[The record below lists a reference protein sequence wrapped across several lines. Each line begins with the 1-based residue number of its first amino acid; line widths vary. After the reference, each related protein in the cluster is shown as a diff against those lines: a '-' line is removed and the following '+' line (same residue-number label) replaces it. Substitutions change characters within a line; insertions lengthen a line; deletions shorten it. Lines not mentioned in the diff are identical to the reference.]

1 MGAVGTRVKVLRKR
15 VGMTDKGQQGLLLD
29 ALLHAAVD
37 AIIVSDQRGQIL
49 RFNDAAQNM
58 FGLGEDEALGSNL
71 SILMPEP
78 FRSHHDD
85 YIRAHRDG
93 VPPSIIGIG
102 REIVG
107 RRKSGETFPMHL
119 SVGEIKGVGEAQY
132 VGIIRDL
139 SEEKATL
146 DLVRELDSQLEHADR
161 LVLLGE
167 LTAGIGHEINQPL
180 TAIAAF
186 SEAAVKILQR
196 QALDSDNQL
205 HTICERISEQ
215 ARRAGDVVT
224 RLRKLSYKGE
234 ATRTRHSLNALLE
247 QVLLLLE
254 HELKKADVELIT
266 HHDAELP
273 EIYVDEIQI
282 QQVLV
287 NLIKNSLDALE
298 GYSVKDG
305 LITIHLERDGQHLEI
320 RVADNGPGISKE
332 IQPRLFEPFFTTKR
346 TGVGLGLSICR
357 NIAIAHGG
365 TLTYRPGGNDNR
377 GFCLR
382 LPLEVIG

>member
-1 MGAVGTRVKVLRKR
+1 MP
-15 VGMTDKGQQGLLLD
+15 DKGQQGQLLD

-37 AIIVSDQRGQIL
+37 AIIVSDERGRIL
-49 RFNDAAQNM
+49 RFNDAAKNM
-58 FGLGEDEALGSNL
+58 FGLGEHEALGSNL

-78 FRSHHDD
+78 FRSQHDG
-85 YIRAHRDG
+85 YIRAHREG

-102 REIVG
+102 REIEG
-107 RRKSGETFPMHL
+107 CRKSGEKFPMHL
-119 SVGEIKGVGEAQY
+119 SVGEIKGVGEARY

-186 SEAAVKILQR
+186 SEAAGKILQR
-196 QALDSDNQL
+196 QGLDTDNQL

-234 ATRTRHSLNALLE
+234 PTRSQHSLDALLE

-254 HELKKADVELIT
+254 HELKKANVELIT
-266 HHDAELP
+266 HHDPELP

-298 GYSVKDG
+298 GHSVANG
-305 LITIHLERDGQHLEI
+305 LITIHFERDGQHLEI
-320 RVADNGPGISKE
+320 RVTDNGPGVSNE
-332 IQPRLFEPFFTTKR
+332 IHSRLFEPFFTTKQ

-365 TLTYRPGGNDNR
+365 TLTYRAGGKGEH

-382 LPLEVIG
+382 LPMEVIG